1 MCNIAGYVG
10 TKQAAPIL
18 LDMLK
23 KQEGYGGGYYSG
35 IATMSFSTSRI
46 LVTFNDGS
54 IIRFNPGDIEE
65 FKILSNV
72 RRVINEYI

>member
-1 MCNIAGYVG
+1 MFEIFVRKRDGSAR
-10 TKQAAPIL
+10 P
-18 LDMLK
+18 
-23 KQEGYGGGYYSG
+23 YSG

-54 IIRFNPGDIEE
+54 IIRFNPGDVEE

-72 RRVINEYI
+72 RRVEHGKTK